1 MVDDDDDTPSE
12 DDEEDAEEEASDE
25 DEPTDD
31 EPTDE
36 SESDEDEAD
45 DEGEPADDEESADE
59 EEDTTP
65 EEDGEDT
72 DPEEGEGDV
81 APEDDE
87 DESED
92 EGDDDEDGEDEEDD
106 DEEDEDVELGTPD
119 LDEEVFGSREDFP
132 DADDEDY
139 EEDTGDW
146 TSDDY
151 ESSARNFFGRT
162 EHFGESADDR
172 RRSEGWEPIEHGE
185 AWRGAFE
192 QAVPGAGSTV
202 RFYQRGESVSP
213 LGFVSVAALAALRAL
228 YPQMDFG
235 NLHVS
240 VPEKPRSVDAPPSA
254 RALPPELAGV
264 NPAEQVDL
272 RKYATPVGDQGQT
285 SRCSAF
291 AWTHAL
297 ELLGNLAGTPTPRLA
312 CSYTM
317 VQFQRMQGDFRDHAY
332 AYEGGDGTEPGVGP
346 GQALIRG
353 GSCRHDHWPNDAK
366 HPRVSDAEMDADAQ
380 NHKLQARVYEVQLDE
395 VRKLLTAGCP
405 VHVSMNTG
413 DAFAD
418 LGRDGVFRQA
428 EKPSGDHGRHAML
441 CVGYLGNYYIVK
453 NSWGEDWGDKGYCY
467 IPKRVLVDAD
477 AAYVAI
483 VPTRA
488 RAKGPGPS
496 VRCDYCGTEGT
507 GKICAHCSAPL
518 RAEAEPQDRAS
529 TPEPHAEPQLRA
541 APPMERAF
549 QEREPTPEVTAM
561 RDDACPRCSAPLSP
575 GVPACPYCG
584 SRR

>member
-12 DDEEDAEEEASDE
+12 DDEP
-25 DEPTDD
+25 EP
-31 EPTDE
+31 
-36 SESDEDEAD
+36 
-45 DEGEPADDEESADE
+45 DDEETADE
-59 EEDTTP
+59 EETADDEEDTTP
-65 EEDGEDT
+65 DVDGEDT
-72 DPEEGEGDV
+72 DPEEGEGDL
-81 APEDDE
+81 AAEEDAADE

-92 EGDDDEDGEDEEDD
+92 EEAAEEEDGDEDEEKEED
-106 DEEDEDVELGTPD
+106 DEEEDVELGTPD

-132 DADDEDY
+132 DADAEDY

-172 RRSEGWEPIEHGE
+172 RRSDGWEPIEHNE

-254 RALPPELAGV
+254 RALPPELADV
-264 NPAEQVDL
+264 TPAEQVDL

-317 VQFQRMQGDFRDHAY
+317 VQFQRMQGDFKDHAY

-353 GSCRHDHWPNDAK
+353 GSCRHDHWPNDEK
-366 HPRVSDAEMDADAQ
+366 RPRLSDAEMDADAQ

-405 VHVSMNTG
+405 VHLSMNTG

-488 RAKGPGPS
+488 RVKGPGPS

-507 GKICAHCSAPL
+507 GKTCAHCSAPL
-518 RAEAEPQDRAS
+518 RAETEPQDRAS
-529 TPEPHAEPQLRA
+529 TPEPHPEQQMRA

-549 QEREPTPEVTAM
+549 LERESTPEVTAM
-561 RDDACPRCSAPLSP
+561 RDDACPHCSAPLSP
-575 GVPACPYCG
+575 GVAACPYCG